1 MEHIDFQKFSSFLYS
16 GLLCD
21 VMDQM
26 GYPNQCFSKEFQPLT
41 QDMKLFGR
49 AFTAVMQEIFE
60 PVEKPL
66 VNQTKAIAAMGANEV
81 YVLKTCGAYNAGVW
95 GEILSTAA
103 RMNGAVGAV
112 IDGMSRDSDNIIKM
126 GYPTFSRGHLP
137 TTAKNRAEIVA
148 WQVPVV
154 IDGVKVA
161 PGDLIFGDLD
171 GVCVIPREIEDA
183 VLQECLDLEER
194 ENVIRNKILAGVNIV
209 DAFFEI
215 GAL

>member
-66 VNQTKAIAAMGANEV
+66 VNQTKAIAAMGA
-81 YVLKTCGAYNAGVW
+81 LALTMQGS
-95 GEILSTAA
+95 GE
-103 RMNGAVGAV
+103 R
-112 IDGMSRDSDNIIKM
+112 
-126 GYPTFSRGHLP
+126 FS
-137 TTAKNRAEIVA
+137 
-148 WQVPVV
+148 
-154 IDGVKVA
+154 
-161 PGDLIFGDLD
+161 
-171 GVCVIPREIEDA
+171 PR
-183 VLQECLDLEER
+183 R
-194 ENVIRNKILAGVNIV
+194 HG
-209 DAFFEI
+209 
-215 GAL
+215 